1 MVARAVLTKDRKT
14 LAGKGGA
21 TRKNYFGMSRLAS
34 HTTRRR
40 HFRPDPSAWLSLQ
53 QQIQRTARKA
63 LPELGSHH
71 SKRIAL
77 GCPGPASNSAES
89 QRDRSAASSS
99 EAARVSLKSPSLP
112 IGRPECGSE
121 GFVAIG
127 GHYVVGPPVL
137 ADLVVFGL
145 SSVLT
150 KCIHRIDSRR
160 SDRR

>member
-34 HTTRRR
+34 HTTRL
-40 HFRPDPSAWLSLQ
+40 FRPDPSAWLSLQ
-53 QQIQRTARKA
+53 QQFQRTARKA
-63 LPELGSHH
+63 SSELGSHH

-77 GCPGPASNSAES
+77 GCPGSASNSAES

>member
-40 HFRPDPSAWLSLQ
+40 LFRPDPSAWLSLQ
-53 QQIQRTARKA
+53 QQFQRTARKA
-63 LPELGSHH
+63 SSELGSHH

-89 QRDRSAASSS
+89 QRDRGAASSS
-99 EAARVSLKSPSLP
+99 EAARVSLKKPFLSRLVALNVAQRALSLLGSLCSRP
-112 IGRPECGSE
+112 AGPCGFGRFWIE
-121 GFVAIG
+121 
-127 GHYVVGPPVL
+127 
-137 ADLVVFGL
+137 L
-145 SSVLT
+145 SFDEVHS
-150 KCIHRIDSRR
+150 
-160 SDRR
+160 SDRFASQ